1 MCRYVYLKIDGNLWG
16 NARRA
21 YPDRKDFPGI
31 LIDHIINMELI
42 HLLAVS
48 VEVHQILI
56 AMILIIRGSLKAT
69 YVGELARDDN
79 ESLII
84 KIKLKCL
91 HLLIESF
98 FKYLLII
105 LLFSLQL
112 HNITHITF
120 AYTLS
125 TPKENIVAF
134 LIDKYVFQPVFLN
147 WIYSSWFS
155 QHYLQILIKN

>member
-56 AMILIIRGSLKAT
+56 AMILIYGGHWRQHMLGNLQGMIMK
-69 YVGELARDDN
+69 
-79 ESLII
+79 II

-105 LLFSLQL
+105 LLFNLQL

-147 WIYSSWFS
+147 WIYSSCFS